1 MTVST
6 EPLSEINHEA
16 MRVLVREL
24 GIVRALRFMGQYRTG
39 AGDYTA
45 DRHQWLDDLPPLDV
59 LVEQAQQIDRERA
72 AGAASAPGAASDV

>member
-16 MRVLVREL
+16 IRVLVREL
-24 GIVRALRFMGQYRTG
+24 GIVRALRFLGQYRTG
-39 AGDYTA
+39 VGDYTA
-45 DRHQWLDDLPPLDV
+45 ERHQWLDSLPPLDV

-72 AGAASAPGAASDV
+72 ARTAD